1 MVIVME
7 NEISKLIDTLCDR
20 ELIVRFTLN
29 KTLKLSTFKIGTMEI
44 QGEFGISFKNIET
57 ARKLEEL
64 GKGEK
69 VEESI
74 EINIEELEKESTEE
88 EKKEKSEKAVVE

>member
-1 MVIVME
+1 ME

-29 KTLKLSTFKIGTMEI
+29 KTLKISTFKIGSMELE
-44 QGEFGISFKNIET
+44 GEFGISFKNIEV

-64 GKGEK
+64 EKKGEK

-74 EINIEELEKESTEE
+74 EIDIEELEKEKTEKE
-88 EKKEKSEKAVVE
+88 SKEKSEKAVVE

>member
-1 MVIVME
+1 ME

-29 KTLKLSTFKIGTMEI
+29 KTLKLSTFKIGAMEI
-44 QGEFGISFKNIET
+44 QGEFGISFRNIEI

-64 GKGEK
+64 EKKGEK

-74 EINIEELEKESTEE
+74 EINIEELEKGKTEK
-88 EKKEKSEKAVVE
+88 EKEEKSEKVVAE

>member
-1 MVIVME
+1 ME
-7 NEISKLIDTLCDR
+7 NEITKLIDTLCDR

-44 QGEFGISFKNIET
+44 EGEFGISFRNIET

-64 GKGEK
+64 GREEK
-69 VEESI
+69 VEESV
-74 EINIEELEKESTEE
+74 EINIEELEKEEGTE
-88 EKKEKSEKAVVE
+88 KEKGGEIAVE

>member
-1 MVIVME
+1 ME

-29 KTLKLSTFKIGTMEI
+29 KTLKISTFKIGSMELE
-44 QGEFGISFKNIET
+44 GEFGISFKNIEV

-64 GKGEK
+64 GKKGEK

-74 EINIEELEKESTEE
+74 EIDIEELEKEKTEKE
-88 EKKEKSEKAVVE
+88 SKEKSEKAVVE

>member
-1 MVIVME
+1 ME

-29 KTLKLSTFKIGTMEI
+29 KTLKISTFKIGSMELE
-44 QGEFGISFKNIET
+44 GEFGISFKNIEV

-64 GKGEK
+64 GKKGEK

-74 EINIEELEKESTEE
+74 EIDIEELEKEKTEKE
-88 EKKEKSEKAVVE
+88 SKEKSEKVVVE

>member
-1 MVIVME
+1 ME

-29 KTLKLSTFKIGTMEI
+29 KTLKISTFKIGSMELE
-44 QGEFGISFKNIET
+44 GEFGISFKNIEV

-64 GKGEK
+64 GKKGEK

-74 EINIEELEKESTEE
+74 EIDIEELEKEKTEK
-88 EKKEKSEKAVVE
+88 EKEEKSEKVVVE